1 MNCLRKKGN
10 EAMSHRENVI
20 FTVGRIAHSKEKTIK
35 QHRQTGAVDQADRTR
50 DAPKKTA
57 VDKLGRRG

>member
-1 MNCLRKKGN
+1 
-10 EAMSHRENVI
+10 MSHRENVI